1 MVILFILFSVVLRFV
16 CSLINKMLTGKK
28 HKLIRGTNMFLG
40 AALGVVKGSFIAGI
54 ISAVLN
60 IAAPVINN
68 PQLSDFVNGSAIC
81 NIIADLLK

>member
-1 MVILFILFSVVLRFV
+1 MNGSSFGNYFNITTFGES
-16 CSLINKMLTGKK
+16 
-28 HKLIRGTNMFLG
+28 HG
-40 AALGVVKGSFIAGI
+40 AALGVIKGSFIAGI